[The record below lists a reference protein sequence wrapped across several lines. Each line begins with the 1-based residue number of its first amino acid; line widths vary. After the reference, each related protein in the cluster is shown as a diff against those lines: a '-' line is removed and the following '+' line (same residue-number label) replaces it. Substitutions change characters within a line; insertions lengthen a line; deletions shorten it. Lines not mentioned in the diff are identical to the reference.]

1 MGYQP
6 IDLMTSEKVNDRRLK
21 VEAEIISSEALILF
35 VAQSLITVESQN
47 SQIIDELKLLNM
59 RIEEAFNTKIK
70 AGDLWVITFK
80 TVQVTDLE
88 QR

>member
-70 AGDLWVITFK
+70 AGDLWVTILRTAPA
-80 TVQVTDLE
+80 TVIG
-88 QR
+88 